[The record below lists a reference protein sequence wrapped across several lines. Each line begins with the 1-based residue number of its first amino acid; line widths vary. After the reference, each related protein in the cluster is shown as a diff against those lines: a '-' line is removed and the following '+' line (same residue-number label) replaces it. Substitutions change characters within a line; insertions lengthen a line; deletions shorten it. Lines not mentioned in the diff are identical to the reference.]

1 MTPTMVSVA
10 RDNIGPKLAIEPA
23 RSDQVRPAMP
33 RYMGVYVK
41 VAMRSERDDWV
52 QANPE
57 HLSARPTRVRTRPT
71 SFLF

>member
-1 MTPTMVSVA
+1 MVRVA

-41 VAMRSERDDWV
+41 VAMRSERDDWL
-52 QANPE
+52 QA
-57 HLSARPTRVRTRPT
+57 TRST
-71 SFLF
+71 